1 MTRTDRVRE
10 QDRAAGGPGKRFVSD
25 EAGGKVPATV
35 VLTAS
40 RRTGRVAARLE
51 WTAAGRRRRHSLGEM
66 DHPTR
71 SANLRAAWLL
81 AEKAGLLMEEDTGNS
96 WASSRGTRASMR
108 SNRARDTK
116 PELRLRSSLHREGL
130 RFRVNARPVATLRR
144 TADVLFSKN
153 KVAVFVDGCYW
164 HGCPTH
170 RSIPS
175 TNRNFWVSKIEGNK
189 SRDRETEGLL
199 VENGWFVVRVWEH
212 TPVDDAVALVRLGLE
227 EAKTGRAVRVLRAD
241 VY

>member
-1 MTRTDRVRE
+1 MTRTDRKRE
-10 QDRAAGGPGKRFVSD
+10 QDRAAGGHAKRFVSD
-25 EAGGKVPATV
+25 ESGVKVPATV
-35 VLTAS
+35 VLTES
-40 RRTGRVAARLE
+40 RRTGHVVARLE
-51 WTAAGRRRRHSLGEM
+51 WAVAGRRRRYSLGAV

-81 AEKAGLLMEEDTGNS
+81 AEEAGLLVEEEIGNS
-96 WASSRGTRASMR
+96 WASSSGTRASMR

-144 TADVLFSKN
+144 TADVLFTKH

-164 HGCPTH
+164 HGCSTH

-175 TNRNFWVSKIEGNK
+175 TNRDFWVSKIEGNK
-189 SRDRETEGLL
+189 SRDRETDRLL
-199 VENGWFVVRVWEH
+199 VEHGWFVVRVWEH
-212 TPVDDAVALVRLGLE
+212 TPIDDAAALVRLGLE
-227 EAKTGRAVRVLRAD
+227 ESKEERAARVLRAD
-241 VY
+241 GR